1 MADDN
6 VFTNACQF
14 ALDTFG
20 FPTFKESEKDCL
32 RELIS
37 GRDVLVL
44 QPTGS
49 RENPSCFSLF
59 PLVCDYF
66 SSQDK
71 PQIVLVIS
79 PLVKKLNN
87 SMMTTQTWL
96 IDRAPSR
103 GGGSERHSNG

>member
-44 QPTGS
+44 QPTESGK
-49 RENPSCFSLF
+49 SLMFQSF

-66 SSQDK
+66 SSQGK
-71 PQIVLVIS
+71 SQVESKAIVLVIS
-79 PLVKKLNN
+79 PFVSLMLDQVNK
-87 SMMTTQTWL
+87 
-96 IDRAPSR
+96 
-103 GGGSERHSNG
+103 